1 MIDFNNTNGTG
12 IQISWDENDP
22 IEKVFNDWQEE
33 DFINALRKDCFYI
46 LKERG
51 ELEFWDP
58 IKINQ
63 ELDKEDYDYNGRL
76 KVIAEEESKGNRS
89 KGNFFTKV

>member
-1 MIDFNNTNGTG
+1 MIEFIDDANG
-12 IQISWDENDP
+12 IHINWDEKDP
-22 IEKVFNDWQEE
+22 IEKVFNDWEEE

-58 IKINQ
+58 AAINK
-63 ELDKEDYDYNGRL
+63 ELLKEGYDYNGRL
-76 KVIAEEESKGNRS
+76 KVIAEEESKGNRT
-89 KGNFFTKV
+89 KGNELKET